1 MRNHNNQ
8 IVVILSLLFVVF
20 NCGVNTQESD
30 DIPAEL
36 QPHNQPSHR
45 NNPQLTRA
53 KRMYALCPPDFQKIG
68 NDCFYMSKKKYNWL
82 DAHFECKDRNSKL
95 AEPMKFADRRL
106 RKYLQNRDEM
116 LGEKWIGGMY
126 NHQQNK
132 WKWGYNGGEM
142 KYQAFDDG
150 VEGSNLEYHCT
161 VMDPHSE
168 YKWTARKC
176 TELHYFICQHR
187 MSLVNEKQRQR
198 VYTKWNETYP
208 NQMANEVEVYVST
221 NGNNNNRSQ
230 FYRKRNRSGINR
242 LSQVNNEVQKAET
255 TSSTLAPDYL
265 PYNVYSKLETFEQ
278 KPQEDIH
285 PINSATNVGKELDQ
299 ESLKQRK
306 RHSLKLSGDVDLG
319 LKKKKRTKGKKI
331 EKKNQVDEIV
341 PPQQSLIDENNKND
355 DSGRQHQHHKHHH
368 HNHHH
373 HPNNALPET
382 EVKTDNDEEESKP
395 IIELKPVLEFLTSP
409 PEPVER
415 TTASTTTTST
425 TVSSST
431 VGPAIIER
439 TTMSELRKKLEE
451 KAQRRERLKEKLAKL
466 SPEERQAFL
475 LMKQQRADARKKGF
489 KIGSS
494 SSS

>member
-1 MRNHNNQ
+1 M
-8 IVVILSLLFVVF
+8 
-20 NCGVNTQESD
+20 
-30 DIPAEL
+30 
-36 QPHNQPSHR
+36 
-45 NNPQLTRA
+45 
-53 KRMYALCPPDFQKIG
+53 
-68 NDCFYMSKKKYNWL
+68 
-82 DAHFECKDRNSKL
+82 
-95 AEPMKFADRRL
+95 
-106 RKYLQNRDEM
+106 
-116 LGEKWIGGMY
+116 
-126 NHQQNK
+126 
-132 WKWGYNGGEM
+132 
-142 KYQAFDDG
+142 
-150 VEGSNLEYHCT
+150 
-161 VMDPHSE
+161 
-168 YKWTARKC
+168 
-176 TELHYFICQHR
+176 
-187 MSLVNEKQRQR
+187 
-198 VYTKWNETYP
+198 
-208 NQMANEVEVYVST
+208 
-221 NGNNNNRSQ
+221 
-230 FYRKRNRSGINR
+230 
-242 LSQVNNEVQKAET
+242 NNEVQKAET
-255 TSSTLAPDYL
+255 TTSSTPAPDYL

-285 PINSATNVGKELDQ
+285 PINSATNVGKVLDQ

-341 PPQQSLIDENNKND
+341 PQQSIIDENNNND

-382 EVKTDNDEEESKP
+382 EVKTENDDEESKP
-395 IIELKPVLEFLTSP
+395 IIEFKPVLEFLTSP

-415 TTASTTTTST
+415 TTASTSTTSST